1 MPLFWV
7 WFGVRKFSIYHQL
20 MSETQYFWWVLTAV
34 LVVLELVTGTFYLLV
49 LALGCA
55 GGGIAA
61 LAGLGISGQIG
72 STAIVCL
79 AGWGYLRKRQKQKS
93 TAMPP
98 PSGDSAVN
106 LDVGEILDVVSWQE
120 NRTCEVRYRG
130 SVWQAEL
137 AAGIDLSAARPGR
150 YIIEQV
156 TSNRLVLRPA

>member
-1 MPLFWV
+1 
-7 WFGVRKFSIYHQL
+7 
-20 MSETQYFWWVLTAV
+20 MSEAQYFWWVLTAV

-72 STAIVCL
+72 ITALVCL

-93 TAMPP
+93 MEMPEP
-98 PSGDSAVN
+98 AGDSAVN
-106 LDVGEILDVVSWQE
+106 LDVGEILDVGAWQE

-130 SVWQAEL
+130 AVWQADL
-137 AAGIDLSAARPGR
+137 AAGIDLSAAHPGR
-150 YIIEQV
+150 YAIEKV
-156 TSNRLVLRPA
+156 VSNRLILTPAFR